1 MATSAAGIANEAIKV
16 GDMVLVNDPRTDN
29 QLCRV
34 REVSENGILI
44 DGFTRIFFLDEIVW
58 L

>member
-1 MATSAAGIANEAIKV
+1 MATPAAGMASEAIKV

-29 QLCRV
+29 QPCRV

-44 DGFTRIFFLDEIVW
+44 DGFTRIFALNEV
-58 L
+58 LRL